1 MAGLLDGKVA
11 IITGAGGGLGEAY
24 AKLFAKEG
32 AAVVVND
39 LGGAR
44 DGSGSGTSAAS
55 EKVVADIKAAGGQ
68 AVANGDDVS
77 TIQGG
82 ENILKTALDNFGKVD
97 ILVCNA
103 GILRDKTFANTS
115 EEDWDKVVKVH
126 LKGTYCVA
134 LPVWKWM
141 KDNGGGSMVLTSS
154 TSGLYGNFGQTN
166 YGAAKAGIYGMVR
179 VMAIE
184 GRKYNI
190 RVMGLAPGAYTRMTS
205 DLPGRK
211 DREPDPLSLP
221 ENVAPGVLFMVSDL
235 AADHSGKIL
244 GVSSRGVREIK
255 MLETEGFQPGRPYTT
270 EEVAKNAAAVFFPTP
285 ESRRVAEVRM
295 VEPAA
300 RAPA

>member
-1 MAGLLDGKVA
+1 MGLLDGKVA
-11 IITGAGGGLGEAY
+11 IITGAGNGLGEAY

-39 LGGAR
+39 LGGPR
-44 DGSGSGTSAAS
+44 DGSGAGSVSAAQ
-55 EKVVADIKAAGGQ
+55 KVVDEITAAGGR

-77 TIQGG
+77 TLQGG
-82 ENILKTALDNFGKVD
+82 ENILKTALDAFGQVD

-103 GILRDKTFANTS
+103 GILRDKSFANTS
-115 EEDWDKVVKVH
+115 EDDWDKVVKVH
-126 LKGTYCVA
+126 LKGTYCCA
-134 LPVWKWM
+134 LPVWKHM
-141 KDNGGGSMVLTSS
+141 KDHGGGSMVLTSS

-211 DREPDPLSLP
+211 GQEPDPLSLP

-255 MLETEGFQPGRPYTT
+255 MLETEGFQPGRPYTAQ
-270 EEVAKNAAAVFFPTP
+270 EVAKNADAVFFPTP

-295 VEPAA
+295 VQPK
-300 RAPA
+300 APA

>member
-1 MAGLLDGKVA
+1 MAGLLEGKVA
-11 IITGAGGGLGEAY
+11 IITGAGNGLGEAY
-24 AKLFAKEG
+24 AKLFAQEG

-44 DGSGSGTSAAS
+44 DGTGADVSAAQ
-55 EKVVADIKAAGGQ
+55 KVVDAIKAAGGR

-77 TIQGG
+77 TIEGG
-82 ENILKTALDNFGKVD
+82 ENILKSALDAFGKVD

-115 EEDWDKVVKVH
+115 EADWDAVIKVH
-126 LKGTYCVA
+126 LKGTYCCA

-211 DREPDPLSLP
+211 GQEPDPLSLP
-221 ENVAPGVLFMVSDL
+221 ENIAPGVLFMVSDL

-255 MLETEGFQPGRPYTT
+255 MLETEGFAPGRPYTA
-270 EEVAKNAAAVFFPTP
+270 EEVAKNAAKVFFPTP

-295 VEPAA
+295 AEPT
-300 RAPA
+300 RVG